1 MEKIADA
8 ATNGVNSLWDIAPV
22 VTVLVLV
29 ILMLVYFV
37 RALLIDA
44 KEERNLYRSTLEANT
59 KALTSLQEVIRV
71 AISLK

>member
-1 MEKIADA
+1 MEHIVGA
-8 ATNGVNSLWDIAPV
+8 ASEGVNSLWGIAPV
-22 VTVLVLV
+22 VTVLVLMMFV
-29 ILMLVYFV
+29 LIYFI

-44 KEERNLYRSTLEANT
+44 KEERNLYRGILEANT

>member
-1 MEKIADA
+1 MDGIANI
-8 ATNGVNSLWDIAPV
+8 TSKGVNSLLEIAPV
-22 VTVLVLV
+22 VTVLVLA
-29 ILMLVYFV
+29 IIALIYFV

-71 AISLK
+71 AITFK

>member
-1 MEKIADA
+1 MDGIAGS
-8 ATNGVNSLWDIAPV
+8 ATKGLESLWDIAPI

-29 ILMLVYFV
+29 ILLLVYFI

-44 KEERNLYRSTLEANT
+44 KEERNLYRGTLEANT